1 MSKERDK
8 VNSPLIGIELQDLN
22 SPLVEAFHLVHRN
35 LLCGSD
41 DGLGKGLMKNLGV
54 FWDP

>member
-8 VNSPLIGIELQDLN
+8 VNSPFIRIELQDLN
-22 SPLVEAFHLVHRN
+22 SPLVEPFHLVHGN

-41 DGLGKGLMKNLGV
+41 DGLGEGFVKNLSV
-54 FWDP
+54 FRDP